1 METYTDIRDA
11 ANSFKLA
18 IENTKI
24 KHEVFFINGFDT
36 CSKIKTAELINR
48 YYKDVKLKKKLSG
61 YETLISYK
69 KAEKMLGYKPVHT
82 WRKSDFYNWYCEKI
96 KE

>member
-1 METYTDIRDA
+1 MRDA
-11 ANSFKLA
+11 VRSFKLA
-18 IENTKI
+18 LENNKI

-36 CSKIKTAELINR
+36 CSKIKTVELINR
-48 YYKDVKLKKKLSG
+48 YYKDVKLKKEFRD

-69 KAEKMLGYKPVHT
+69 KAEKLLGYKPVHT
-82 WRKSDFYNWYCEKI
+82 WRKSDFYKWYCEKN